1 MILSTFD
8 QEGYTPVN
16 IIFISLCFDV
26 LVARRNHLNN
36 YQIW

>member
-8 QEGYTPVN
+8 QEGYTTVN

-26 LVARRNHLNN
+26 LVAR
-36 YQIW
+36 